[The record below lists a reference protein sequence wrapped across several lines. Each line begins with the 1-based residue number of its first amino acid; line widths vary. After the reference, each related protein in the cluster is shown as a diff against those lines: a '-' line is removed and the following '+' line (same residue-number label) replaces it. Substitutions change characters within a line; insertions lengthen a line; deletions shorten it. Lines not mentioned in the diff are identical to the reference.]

1 MLRCINFSGWE
12 SLQTSQDLPQSLQEA
27 TCCQKLEE
35 WWKSSRFPSSQQT
48 PWELERCWRALG
60 IQNWGAEGLSLH
72 TSPHCKPR
80 VGSCWKTSQHRALAL
95 QTNLGGW
102 GAFISSNQLF
112 PWLQMENRE
121 SSTRWGRDKKGKK
134 GAKRGKIITPVQTWP
149 RGHGGGRGDG
159 SRTSRRVFCL
169 IPDLFNLWDVSSRTG
184 TFCQPPGICQQLG
197 LRCSKGNG

>member
-121 SSTRWGRDKKGKK
+121 SSTRWGRDKKGQK
-134 GAKRGKIITPVQTWP
+134 GAKSSPLSR
-149 RGHGGGRGDG
+149 RGRGDMG
-159 SRTSRRVFCL
+159 VGEEMGPEHPGGFFALFL
-169 IPDLFNLWDVSSRTG
+169 IFSTCGMSPAGLEHFVSPQESA
-184 TFCQPPGICQQLG
+184 
-197 LRCSKGNG
+197 SSWV